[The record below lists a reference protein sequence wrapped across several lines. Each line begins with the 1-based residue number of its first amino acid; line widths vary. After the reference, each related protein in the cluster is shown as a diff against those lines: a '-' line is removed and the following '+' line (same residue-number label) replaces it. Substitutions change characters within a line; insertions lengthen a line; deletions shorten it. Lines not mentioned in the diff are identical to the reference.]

1 MVEYI
6 VEERRVMKQPL
17 WVPSEQRKRQAN
29 LTRFL
34 SHVAS
39 TGLAFAT
46 YLAAWRRCKPLCGLM
61 VELTVGALIH
71 SFVNTAYYWPVSP
84 TGVYQLVAALA
95 LFIAAVGALHHLA
108 SQEPLSAR
116 ISGVFPTER

>member
-1 MVEYI
+1 MVHLDQNMI
-6 VEERRVMKQPL
+6 VVSPL
-17 WVPSEQRKRQAN
+17 FAGSVFVLLLEPPHV
-29 LTRFL
+29 TRFL